1 MQLVCKRVEKY
12 SKSALA
18 KTDGASWKT
27 NPSLLPNIQ
36 HGWDQK
42 QTQRKNVSF
51 SPPHPC
57 PRGEVDSLPLWK
69 HYSLT
74 APWQEFITAQPF
86 IVEIFFA
93 KCQRMQMRT
102 QPSVAC
108 HVLLKV
114 VAAFLS
120 NLCYSLSLPCPHP
133 CRQRDEDTPDHF
145 NELKDDE
152 NKDIAFIVE
161 PSILSSLD

>member
-27 NPSLLPNIQ
+27 NPPLLPNIQ
-36 HGWDQK
+36 RGWDQK

-120 NLCYSLSLPCPHP
+120 NLCLCPAHSLVAREMKILILGSF
-133 CRQRDEDTPDHF
+133 QRTKGWREQR
-145 NELKDDE
+145 L
-152 NKDIAFIVE
+152 IVFIVE
-161 PSILSSLD
+161 PPFFFN